1 MRFKDISIKVWL
13 ISTRKLQTD
22 LFIKEDEFT
31 LKPRAHPRLLKLFLR
46 KKKFMEFMETFSGK
60 NLSEEMLYHA
70 LTRIFR
76 LPHSYIRISNIL
88 CEISYDCQACQVFS

>member
-1 MRFKDISIKVWL
+1 MRFKDIFIKVWL

-46 KKKFMEFMETFSGK
+46 KKSLWNLWKLFQGKTFPK
-60 NLSEEMLYHA
+60 KCYIML
-70 LTRIFR
+70 
-76 LPHSYIRISNIL
+76 
-88 CEISYDCQACQVFS
+88 